1 MFFSV
6 LLCKYIKNTY
16 KCVGWAN
23 RNLLDRS
30 YLQNPYGE
38 ICGSAG
44 VLARLAIA
52 PPLCVIVTYHAHAPI
67 TPLACL
73 PFCVQATSPPLIFTT
88 NKKSA
93 PGYSRP
99 GFVQG
104 LSQCL
109 CVNSQE
115 STGVEV
121 EGRGYGGGGS
131 PYRLPSPI
139 PCVGGLLTIK
149 FNIFVAE
156 ATSAKTPLQRLKVS
170 AARLLQSIAG
180 LSKREVSAPY
190 GNLAAKLA
198 NKETAR
204 ATKKKGHPTLE
215 SKNESG
221 NMIARSESAENI
233 CTAIVFLKR
242 PNNMGRFPLDFIVQ
256 RPIFASY
263 AGVSRNATS

>member
-1 MFFSV
+1 MRGLGQSEFTRQV
-6 LLCKYIKNTY
+6 LPPKSIWGNM
-16 KCVGWAN
+16 WIS
-23 RNLLDRS
+23 RS
-30 YLQNPYGE
+30 FGQVSNSPPSMCNSNISCTRAHY
-38 ICGSAG
+38 SAG
-44 VLARLAIA
+44 VPAF
-52 PPLCVIVTYHAHAPI
+52 LCVGN
-67 TPLACL
+67 
-73 PFCVQATSPPLIFTT
+73 FSPLIFTT

-93 PGYSRP
+93 TWYSRP

-131 PYRLPSPI
+131 PYRLPSPT

-156 ATSAKTPLQRLKVS
+156 ATSVKTPLQRLKVS

-180 LSKREVSAPY
+180 LSKREVSAAY

-204 ATKKKGHPTLE
+204 ATKKKGHPTLG